1 MAFVITF
8 AQRKGGGGKTTLA
21 AHLATAWAALGRR
34 VAVIDVDPQ
43 HSLTHWIELRRA
55 AREGGEIG
63 FTAMAVSG
71 WKLGLELDRL
81 RRDHDIVVIDS
92 PPHADMDARVAIRA
106 SDLVVVPVQPSPLD
120 VWATRATLDL
130 ARAENRRALLVLNRV
145 APRTRLTQEIAASLG
160 QGDIRVART
169 TLANRTA
176 YAASLAVGAG
186 VGEFEPSGAAA
197 GEITH
202 LLAEIDDMLGAGQR

>member
-1 MAFVITF
+1 MASIVTF

-34 VAVIDVDPQ
+34 VAIVDVDPQ
-43 HSLTHWIELRRA
+43 RSLTQWIELRRA
-55 AREGGEIG
+55 KRGEAG
-63 FTAMAVSG
+63 FTAIAVSG

-106 SDLVVVPVQPSPLD
+106 SDLVVIPVQPSPMD

-130 ARAENRRALLVLNRV
+130 ARTEDRRALLVLNRV

-160 QGDIRVART
+160 HGEIRLART

-176 YAASLAVGAG
+176 YAASLAAGAS
-186 VGEFEPSGAAA
+186 VGEYEPSGAAA
-197 GEITH
+197 GEIAH
-202 LLAEIDDMLGAGQR
+202 LLAEIDDVLAGRSR